1 MLYRLIYYYS
11 SMPFENK
18 IIMFLT
24 FTFAVIVALTIHEF
38 SHAFMAS
45 RLGDDTARLNGRM
58 TLNPMAH
65 FDPMGLA
72 SFILFGFGWAKPVP
86 INPYNFKKIK
96 RDTFLVSI
104 AGVAS
109 NFILFFVF
117 YPLSVLVFRAYLS
130 SESILGLIFSYLF
143 IYIYQVNLV
152 LMVFNLLPIYPL
164 DGFNALASQLR
175 YDNKYVTF
183 MQRYGVF
190 VLIAVALIF
199 SFTNAFEYL
208 VDYVS
213 YPVKLFWG
221 LFF

>member
-11 SMPFENK
+11 SLPFENK

-24 FTFAVIVALTIHEF
+24 FTFAVMVALTVHEF
-38 SHAFMAS
+38 SHAFVAYK
-45 RLGDDTARLNGRM
+45 LGDPTAKKNGRM

-65 FDPMGLA
+65 LDAMGII
-72 SFILFGFGWAKPVP
+72 SFLLFGFGWAKPVP

-96 RDTFLVSI
+96 RDIFLVSM
-104 AGVAS
+104 AGVVS
-109 NFILFFVF
+109 NFILFFIF
-117 YPLSVLVFRAYLS
+117 YPLTILMMRAFNVS
-130 SESILGLIFSYLF
+130 QSTISLIFVHLF
-143 IYIYQVNLV
+143 SYIYQVNLI

-183 MQRYGVF
+183 MQKYGAF
-190 VLIAVALIF
+190 ILIAVALLF
-199 SFTNAFEYL
+199 SYTNVFGYL